1 MFSIIKKG
9 WTRIARFLAI
19 TNSYILLTIV
29 FFLVIT
35 PISILYRIFGKPA
48 FYIPGRETF
57 WIKRSVDSSF
67 EKPF

>member
-1 MFSIIKKG
+1 MG
-9 WTRIARFLAI
+9 LARFLAI

-48 FYIPGRETF
+48 MYNSPRRETF
-57 WIKRSVDSSF
+57 WIKRSINSSL